1 MDKALAEGLVKMK
14 AARAIKTAQKEE
26 HRCWNDIIG
35 RSDGGIGYQL
45 LDMQC
50 VHKIKTCNTEFHN
63 FQIQI
68 NYKTVENTNCHSKMH
83 SFDIS

>member
-1 MDKALAEGLVKMK
+1 MEPNPALAVKVDNTGTKVKDANMDKALAEGLVKMK

-45 LDMQC
+45 LDM
-50 VHKIKTCNTEFHN
+50 
-63 FQIQI
+63 
-68 NYKTVENTNCHSKMH
+68 
-83 SFDIS
+83 